1 MIELTPN
8 QLQAI
13 AGEAE
18 TPTVVCDPQTGQR
31 FRLIRE
37 DVFRLLQGIVKPF
50 NRGDEN
56 NEDDDLIR
64 KDI

>member
-18 TPTVVCDPQTGQR
+18 KPTVVLDPQTGQQY
-31 FRLIRE
+31 RLIRE
-37 DVFRLLQGIVKPF
+37 DMFRLMQGIVRPF
-50 NRGDEN
+50 NRDDD
-56 NEDDDLIR
+56 EDDDLIR
-64 KDI
+64 KPT